1 MSKIAETQMGLSSHS
16 VDELEVCIA
25 VSLQMS
31 EKLAE
36 EKFNGWPYLYLDG
49 KGKALFDLKS
59 EPPFMPSKKAQKII
73 DGLDMDALEKAV
85 AEHYAGLD
93 VKVDDVFKTTEL
105 C

>member
-1 MSKIAETQMGLSSHS
+1 MSKIAETKMGLSSHS

-25 VSLQMS
+25 VSLHMS

-49 KGKALFDLKS
+49 KGKALFDLKA

>member
-1 MSKIAETQMGLSSHS
+1 MSKIDETQMGISSHS

-49 KGKALFDLKS
+49 KGKALFDLKA

-73 DGLDMDALEKAV
+73 DGLDMEAFEKAV

>member
-1 MSKIAETQMGLSSHS
+1 MSKIAETKMGLSSHS

-25 VSLQMS
+25 VSLQMN

-49 KGKALFDLKS
+49 KGKALFDLKA

>member
-25 VSLQMS
+25 VSLKMS

-36 EKFNGWPYLYLDG
+36 EKFNDWPYLYLDG
-49 KGKALFDLKS
+49 KGKALFDLKA

>member
-1 MSKIAETQMGLSSHS
+1 MRKIDETQMGLSAHS

-36 EKFNGWPYLYLDG
+36 EKFNDWPYIYLNT
-49 KGKALFDLKS
+49 KGKVLFNLKR
-59 EPPFMPSKKAQKII
+59 EPPFMSPKKAQKII

-93 VKVDDVFKTTEL
+93 IKVDDVFKTTEL

>member
-1 MSKIAETQMGLSSHS
+1 MSKIDETQMGLSSHS

-25 VSLQMS
+25 V
-31 EKLAE
+31 KLT
-36 EKFNGWPYLYLDG
+36 KVNGWPYIYLDVDG
-49 KGKALFDLKS
+49 KPLFDLKD

-73 DGLDMDALEKAV
+73 DVLDMDALEKAV

-93 VKVDDVFKTTEL
+93 VKVVDVFKTTEL